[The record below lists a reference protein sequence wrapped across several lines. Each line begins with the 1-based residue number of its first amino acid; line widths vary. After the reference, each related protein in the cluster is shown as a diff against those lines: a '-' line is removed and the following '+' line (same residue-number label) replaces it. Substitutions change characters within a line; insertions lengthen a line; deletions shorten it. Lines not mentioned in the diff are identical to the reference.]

1 MHPIL
6 FHIGDFAVGTYGIL
20 LALSALAA
28 LGLARILSPKAG
40 VDPERMTDL
49 FVYSLLSAFVGAK
62 VALVIGDF
70 RAFSADPVG
79 YLLENL
85 RSFGAFYGGFL
96 CAAGVAAFYLR
107 RHGIPFWPAAD
118 VTAVCL
124 SLGQA
129 MGRWG
134 CFFAGCCYG
143 KPTDLPWG
151 LVFPAVP
158 TCSDGTHIHPWPIYE
173 SLADLAIFA
182 VLWRLFQ
189 RKGFSGRVFLTYVLL
204 YGTARFF
211 LEFLRG
217 DSLRGLYFEG
227 ALSLSQIVALA
238 AVAAAGAAWA
248 FRRAASRKG

>member
-1 MHPIL
+1 VHPIL
-6 FHIGDFAVGTYGIL
+6 FHVGDFAVGTYGIL

-28 LGLARILSPKAG
+28 LGLGRMLSPKAG
-40 VDPERMTDL
+40 LDPERITDL

-143 KPTDLPWG
+143 KPTGLPWG

-158 TCSDGTHIHPWPIYE
+158 ACSDGTPIHPWPIYE

-182 VLWRLFQ
+182 VLWRLFHG
-189 RKGFSGRVFLTYVLL
+189 KGFSGRVFLTYVLL

-217 DSLRGLYFEG
+217 DSLRGLYFG
-227 ALSLSQIVALA
+227 DALSLSQIVALG
-238 AVAAAGAAWA
+238 AVAAAGAAWT
-248 FRRAASRKG
+248 FRRVRTREA